1 MQINVK
7 VNEKD
12 LLEETYT
19 ITLDRDEIEQVEH
32 ALLDQGMNIMTL
44 IESARGEQT
53 LDLVDEHLELR
64 HLEQLIDRVQLSHL
78 FIGENTN
85 SQGET
90 FGVTEPAI
98 YYDEEGM

>member
-19 ITLDRDEIEQVEH
+19 ITLSRDEIEQVEQS
-32 ALLDQGMNIMTL
+32 LLDQRMNLMTV
-44 IESARGEQT
+44 IESARGEEA
-53 LDLVDEHLELR
+53 LDLIDEHEDLKQ
-64 HLEQLIDRVQLSHL
+64 LEQLIDRIQLSHL

-85 SQGET
+85 GKS
-90 FGVTEPAI
+90 
-98 YYDEEGM
+98 